1 MKITSVSKRNRSMS
15 TKGNVKT
22 DRVSYATYYS
32 YTIDNSRVLFEEPI
46 PLFSWDL
53 QNYSST
59 IKLSVEEVDEKET
72 SKNVISTTVEFATNF
87 GFNATFG
94 ETVKIGPQFGSSMEE
109 SRTVSYEVATTK
121 GNDELGDVIVDFGD
135 AILKDTTTVMNLS
148 EYRGQITSIDKRPY
162 YLGLSTRYYTGWYR
176 I

>member
-72 SKNVISTTVEFATNF
+72 SKNEHPPFVLN
-87 GFNATFG
+87 
-94 ETVKIGPQFGSSMEE
+94 
-109 SRTVSYEVATTK
+109 
-121 GNDELGDVIVDFGD
+121 
-135 AILKDTTTVMNLS
+135 
-148 EYRGQITSIDKRPY
+148 DKRRMFLFSNPM
-162 YLGLSTRYYTGWYR
+162 L
-176 I
+176 